1 MMIEWKSQ
9 YSVENQRLDEQH
21 QKLFELVNEI
31 LEAMKTEKSRD
42 AVFIASV
49 LKQLYEY
56 TQYHFRSE
64 ENLFVGTGY
73 PFVEEHIQAHR
84 DFTGKVKEMVA
95 DQNKIGS
102 SLNAVRIAQ
111 TANAW
116 ITDHVMRFD
125 KGYALYIKRR
135 KKRVEN

>member
-1 MMIEWKSQ
+1 MIEWKSQ

-56 TQYHFRSE
+56 TQYHFRST
-64 ENLFVGTGY
+64 NTRNIIL
-73 PFVEEHIQAHR
+73 
-84 DFTGKVKEMVA
+84 D
-95 DQNKIGS
+95 
-102 SLNAVRIAQ
+102 
-111 TANAW
+111 
-116 ITDHVMRFD
+116 
-125 KGYALYIKRR
+125 R
-135 KKRVEN
+135 KKIYLSEPVIRLSKNIFKRTGILPEK